1 MRNKSYDINAR
12 KMFAMDAAGTN
23 QLDNFGKYFTRL
35 ISLLEEIISSY
46 GKLKL
51 TAVELKKMAENF
63 VYAERI
69 IDRNLWDRKLKPEHE
84 RKEYKSVEV
93 SISQDRVVFKEQKDA
108 AYKAVR
114 DADSLLKYFFAG
126 LLTIKFRL
134 NLNKT
139 LFTVPLKSSSF
150 KIWKTCLKRLG

>member
-1 MRNKSYDINAR
+1 
-12 KMFAMDAAGTN
+12 MFETDTSGVN
-23 QLDNFGKYFTRL
+23 HLDTFGKYFTRL
-35 ISLLEEIISSY
+35 ISLLEEIINSY

-84 RKEYKSVEV
+84 RKEYKSIEAA
-93 SISQDRVVFKEQKDA
+93 ISQDRVVFQEQKDA

-114 DADSLLKYFFAG
+114 ESDAILK
-126 LLTIKFRL
+126 
-134 NLNKT
+134 
-139 LFTVPLKSSSF
+139 
-150 KIWKTCLKRLG
+150 